1 MHTAEQKLKERIKEL
16 TCLYEVTSLIVNCDY
31 EQMQEVLEAIADC
44 LQRAWQ
50 FDKET
55 YVILKTPSHTIQTHE
70 TGDNYVFLESS
81 IKSFN
86 IGKGSIQVGYPTP
99 KYTLEDFLEEEQQL
113 LDNICLEVGNLLE
126 RNEIKENEVQIRR
139 QVEQADRL
147 RILGEITA
155 GIAHELNTPLA
166 NILGF
171 SELLKEHLGKDK
183 QALKDLD
190 KIINNTIFS
199 REVVKKLMFFACEMP
214 QEKEV
219 VNIIPIIKDAID
231 LMRITLSQNDVNCK
245 LLTSQESVLLKIDK
259 IQLTQVLFNLIVNAI
274 YFSPP
279 KSTISI
285 IVSELKNKIKITI
298 ADQGSGISQENAE
311 HIFEPFF
318 TTKPSIDGSGL
329 GLSVVHG
336 IVQSHQG
343 TIIHRQN
350 KPKGTIFT
358 LEFPKRNINNA

>member
-1 MHTAEQKLKERIKEL
+1 MHTTEQKLKERIKEL

-31 EQMQEVLEAIADC
+31 DKVQHALRGIVKCME
-44 LQRAWQ
+44 RAWQ

-55 YVILKTPSHTIQTHE
+55 YVALKTVDFDLKTAEKGT
-70 TGDNYVFLESS
+70 DYVFLESPITTFNKPHGF
-81 IKSFN
+81 IK
-86 IGKGSIQVGYPTP
+86 VGYPAP
-99 KYTLEDFLEEEQQL
+99 KYSFEDFLEEEQQL

-126 RNEIKENEVQIRR
+126 RKEIRENEVRIRR

-171 SELLKEHLGKDK
+171 AELLEERVADDS
-183 QALKDLD
+183 QASKDLK
-190 KIINNTIFS
+190 KIITNTIFS

-214 QEKEV
+214 QEKET
-219 VNIIPIIKDAID
+219 VNIVPIIEDAID
-231 LMRITLSQNDVNCK
+231 LMRSTLKQSDISCDLKVSEQIITLR
-245 LLTSQESVLLKIDK
+245 IDK
-259 IQLTQVLFNLIVNAI
+259 IQLTQVIFNLVVNAI

-279 KSTISI
+279 KSTIS
-285 IVSELKNKIKITI
+285 VHVADKNKKVILKI
-298 ADQGSGISQENAE
+298 ADQGSGIPEDVAQ
-311 HIFEPFF
+311 HIFEPFY
-318 TTKPSIDGSGL
+318 TTKPSGEGSGL

-343 TIIHRQN
+343 TILHKKN
-350 KPKGTIFT
+350 NPTGTIFT
-358 LEFPKRNINNA
+358 IEFPKT